1 MRRFGWF
8 SSDGKLQCVG
18 TRMKNLQPSA
28 IYHAADLEL
37 PALPIDAS
45 KPTRFMQCA

>member
-1 MRRFGWF
+1 M
-8 SSDGKLQCVG
+8 LQHVG
-18 TRMKNLQPSA
+18 RQMKNLKPFA